1 MEMGGGGGGG
11 VHIST
16 LWISAISSWPTTKP
30 LLLISLL
37 LQTKMF
43 GEHDDDFKL
52 LEHALSW
59 NVLLNVTPGCEIY
72 FDNLWSQSDI
82 RINNFF
88 EWY

>member
-1 MEMGGGGGGG
+1 MNMWYTDSDGNGRWGGGG

-16 LWISAISSWPTTKP
+16 LWISAIPSWPTTKP

-52 LEHALSW
+52 LEHPLS
-59 NVLLNVTPGCEIY
+59 
-72 FDNLWSQSDI
+72 
-82 RINNFF
+82 
-88 EWY
+88 

>member
-1 MEMGGGGGGG
+1 
-11 VHIST
+11 
-16 LWISAISSWPTTKP
+16 
-30 LLLISLL
+30 
-37 LQTKMF
+37 MF

>member
-1 MEMGGGGGGG
+1 MNMWYTESDGNGRWGGGG

-52 LEHALSW
+52 LEHALS
-59 NVLLNVTPGCEIY
+59 
-72 FDNLWSQSDI
+72 
-82 RINNFF
+82 
-88 EWY
+88 